1 MTILEFIRKNS
12 LMVLIVIVAVGAGLV
27 MMDYS
32 GKGSAFSRDFYI
44 RVDDVG
50 YSYPEAAALGE
61 NGKQYLSSLISATGE
76 LTEHL
81 DTDGNGT
88 IDSAEQPAA
97 IAWQQEHPE
106 VFQSL
111 NDLRSVY
118 AAWHYGV
125 AKDGEVNVAINRA
138 MLQAEADR

>member
-81 DTDGNGT
+81 DTDGN
-88 IDSAEQPAA
+88 IQKFS
-97 IAWQQEHPE
+97 
-106 VFQSL
+106 SL
-111 NDLRSVY
+111 LMTCVPCTLP
-118 AAWHYGV
+118 GIMV
-125 AKDGEVNVAINRA
+125 
-138 MLQAEADR
+138 